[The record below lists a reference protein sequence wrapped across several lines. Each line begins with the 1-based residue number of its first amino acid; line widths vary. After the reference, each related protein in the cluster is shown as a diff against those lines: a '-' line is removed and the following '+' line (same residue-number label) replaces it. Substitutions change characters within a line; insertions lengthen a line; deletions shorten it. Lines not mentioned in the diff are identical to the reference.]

1 MMREKVKMMLNEVFD
16 EGDAKKDLVAID
28 WNLAGTSMARYG
40 NGGPGGLTG
49 ILAGTKTMAKFR
61 ERRTRMNRQPFYGTP
76 GRKKR
81 WEEAFQKFFDAN
93 HDFETWSQVAIDET
107 RWTELL
113 PQYVAWRMNRSGLN
127 KLSPGEDPDNIYILK
142 TDFDERDLKNAEN
155 CARQENS
162 PGARA
167 MKALLVP
174 IWKQA
179 LPQAPILKN
188 TLMALQRSQKLSWMQ
203 QEKLFC
209 ALLRCHLVF
218 LQIRIWSRDIFSV
231 DILNVVHTP
240 VAQVP
245 HSNRVKM

>member
-1 MMREKVKMMLNEVFD
+1 
-16 EGDAKKDLVAID
+16 
-28 WNLAGTSMARYG
+28 MA
-40 NGGPGGLTG
+40 L
-49 ILAGTKTMAKFR
+49 
-61 ERRTRMNRQPFYGTP
+61 
-76 GRKKR
+76 
-81 WEEAFQKFFDAN
+81 
-93 HDFETWSQVAIDET
+93 DET
-107 RWTELL
+107 KWSELL

-142 TDFDERDLKNAEN
+142 TDFDERDLKNAEPDSKGIGGACELRPPGN
-155 CARQENS
+155 F

-188 TLMALQRSQKLSWMQ
+188 TLMAPQWSQKVSWMQ

>member
-1 MMREKVKMMLNEVFD
+1 MKPVMNQCPCLGERPRLTLEAHRSRSSCGLTVPLAQDKDGDSDGKSVTARRSSTQVMGESKCSKTQSGLAPCGKDDAAAYDEGKGKDDVEVFD

-28 WNLAGTSMARYG
+28 WTLAGTSQRMTKYD

-142 TDFDERDLKNAEN
+142 TDFDERDLKNAEPDSKDT
-155 CARQENS
+155 E
-162 PGARA
+162 GA
-167 MKALLVP
+167 
-174 IWKQA
+174 
-179 LPQAPILKN
+179 
-188 TLMALQRSQKLSWMQ
+188 
-203 QEKLFC
+203 C
-209 ALLRCHLVF
+209 
-218 LQIRIWSRDIFSV
+218 DICFH
-231 DILNVVHTP
+231 N
-240 VAQVP
+240 
-245 HSNRVKM
+245 